1 MISGEPVG
9 GEIILIEWGL
19 IFIFLPVLL
28 LAVLGYTFSQ
38 AASPQLKQFGPI
50 KTRKKY
56 KTLANSFSIG
66 SVKGSLPGSGNSLR
80 GFSFAV

>member
-9 GEIILIEWGL
+9 GEIVLIEWGL
-19 IFIFLPVLL
+19 SFIFLPVLL

-50 KTRKKY
+50 KTRRNIKHLLIRSA
-56 KTLANSFSIG
+56 LA
-66 SVKGSLPGSGNSLR
+66 L
-80 GFSFAV
+80 